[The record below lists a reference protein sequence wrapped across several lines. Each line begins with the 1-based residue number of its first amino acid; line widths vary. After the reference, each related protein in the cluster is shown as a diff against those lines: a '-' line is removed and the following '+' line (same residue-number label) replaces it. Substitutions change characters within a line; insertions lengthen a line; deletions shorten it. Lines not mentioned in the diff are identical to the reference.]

1 MSETMEDVTNLVDG
15 EKQANEDVEDNHV
28 HEEKEVRRAPST
40 GLEKKKVWS
49 KLKNVLFGWKHTKHK
64 MYR

>member
-15 EKQANEDVEDNHV
+15 EKQANEDVEDKHV

-40 GLEKKKVWS
+40 GLEKKKV
-49 KLKNVLFGWKHTKHK
+49 
-64 MYR
+64 